1 MERPCSQE
9 LPAVQPSCLE
19 SGGPREPDLH
29 CRARQ
34 PSSQPCPAQALCRA
48 SIAQCQLGTCHVTSL
63 AVDIPGTGFRD
74 HPLPPPRWAVKQGL
88 QLFPQPP
95 RSSLIPPGQKLQG
108 APLALHLPHLS
119 PKTFCFCLSAPAL
132 HAVGG
137 LILPSSIYWYCSLAR
152 SCLTL
157 FDSMH
162 CNIPGFPV
170 LHYLPEFV

>member
-74 HPLPPPRWAVKQGL
+74 HPLPPPHWAVKQGL

-95 RSSLIPPGQKLQG
+95 LFHLGKSFRVPPLPCTFPISLQKQSASDSLLLPYTLWG
-108 APLALHLPHLS
+108 A
-119 PKTFCFCLSAPAL
+119 
-132 HAVGG
+132 
-137 LILPSSIYWYCSLAR
+137 
-152 SCLTL
+152 
-157 FDSMH
+157 
-162 CNIPGFPV
+162 
-170 LHYLPEFV
+170 